1 MANRLALGKRLR
13 WLWVGRQG
21 RLETR
26 AHHRLLR
33 CKKHDGTLVWRARTP
48 QRLGWCRFVLPKHVQ
63 PITHRRQ
70 LSALFAYEH
79 HRINAFWCQSMLQR
93 YGLRIV
99 GRITDR

>member
-63 PITHRRQ
+63 PIAHRP
-70 LSALFAYEH
+70 SIVSVV
-79 HRINAFWCQSMLQR
+79 RIGTSSHQYILVS
-93 YGLRIV
+93 I
-99 GRITDR
+99 